1 MEFLT
6 NMSSMLKQT
15 NVQTI
20 IFFVAAVIIVYSLI
34 WIILKTPLVDLFTD
48 RPGLRK
54 VHQRIIPRVGG
65 IAILV
70 GFISFLQIWH
80 FFLPSLPQLPY
91 NLYCAFTFTAV
102 AIMIVGLVDDMVV
115 FEIHNRAKFILEV
128 IIAAEVVFLNDI
140 KLDQIHLLNWDFS
153 LGWMGIPITIIWIV
167 GVTNAINIIDG
178 VDGLAGS
185 VMAVIFATIAILT
198 GFSGDIAL
206 LFLSIILVGLVCGFL
221 MHNMSPARVFLG
233 DTGSLFLGITIGTLS
248 IYLVSRESS
257 AYPLLIAPLVV
268 GLPVLDVFV
277 AMGRRF
283 LKKVFAGVPWLHAL
297 GAMSI
302 ADNEHMHHRLIF
314 RGLTHTETVLILV
327 LFHAV
332 ICMSAIMIRFTNN
345 TQNVVMLLYITILG
359 AWFLY
364 KLHFFDRL
372 TKFISEHKKRSQ
384 SRLLTI
390 AVIDCGDVLKCSL
403 SKYNQDVF
411 SFVFRSKDEIIE
423 EPGRCTA
430 AILEQNGQTIESVM
444 ILASSIFAQNS
455 CPVIV
460 IASQNESLPE
470 ALLDNAL
477 EQGLFLFLKK
487 PVYIPIL
494 MKALDRLIQQCKGW
508 AGDRVTEDTRQFY
521 LQAVLH
527 EEI

>member
-1 MEFLT
+1 MLT
-6 NMSSMLKQT
+6 HY
-15 NVQTI
+15 NVQTA
-20 IFFVAAVIIVYSLI
+20 IFFVAAVTTVYALV
-34 WIILKTPLVDLFTD
+34 WVILKTPLVALFTD
-48 RPGLRK
+48 KPGLRK
-54 VHQRIIPRVGG
+54 VHQRVIPRVGG
-65 IAILV
+65 IAILI

-80 FFLPSLPQLPY
+80 FFLPSLPQLPH
-91 NLYCAFTFTAV
+91 NLYCALTFAAV
-102 AIMIVGLVDDMVV
+102 AIMVVGLVDDMVV

-140 KLDQIHLLNWDFS
+140 RLDQIHLLNWDFS

-198 GFSGDIAL
+198 GFSGDTAL
-206 LFLSIILVGLVCGFL
+206 LLLSIILVGLVCGFL
-221 MHNMSPARVFLG
+221 MHNVSPARVFLG
-233 DTGSLFLGITIGTLS
+233 DTGSLFLGITTGTLS
-248 IYLVSRESS
+248 IYLISHGSTS
-257 AYPLLIAPLVV
+257 YPLLIAPLVV

-297 GAMSI
+297 GAMSV

-314 RGLTHTETVLILV
+314 RGLTHTETVTILV

-332 ICMSAIMIRFTNN
+332 ICMSAIMITFTTNS
-345 TQNVVMLLYITILG
+345 QNVVMLLYIAVLG
-359 AWFLY
+359 SWFLY

-372 TKFISEHKKRSQ
+372 TKFIREHKEKSQ
-384 SRLLTI
+384 SRLLPI
-390 AVIDCGDVLKCSL
+390 AVIGCGGVLRCSL
-403 SKYNQDVF
+403 SKYNQKVF
-411 SFVFRSKDEIIE
+411 SFIFRSRDEIIE
-423 EPGRCTA
+423 EPGRCSA

-444 ILASSIFAQNS
+444 KLASSIFTQNS

-460 IASQNESLPE
+460 IALQDETLPDS
-470 ALLDNAL
+470 LLDSAL

-494 MKALDRLIQQCKGW
+494 MKALDRLIQQSKGW
-508 AGDRVTEDTRQFY
+508 AGERVTEDTRQFY